1 MANQMLGEQL
11 SILVSSTDS
20 YSDCWVPFFT
30 LWHRYWQDN
39 TCQIYLAAET
49 KTQTFR
55 DVDIVNY
62 RDPEWAEVRPS
73 WSELLTATLKQIE
86 TPYVLYL
93 QEDYFLCGTVP
104 NAKLSA
110 LVHWCVR
117 EKVDCLRLTDPFGLR
132 EKHSDALLADMA
144 LRPVGKDFGYFA
156 SLQAAIWR
164 KSWLQALL
172 DEPMS
177 PWQFER
183 RSTLKAQMMD
193 AKHWYV
199 VGKSD
204 IPQISS
210 VFPYFPTGVV
220 KGRWYEPAVVELF
233 HQHGIDVD
241 YSRRGFYRPSYLDA
255 LKQRAR
261 SGVRRSLMAFALG
274 RWICKK
280 F

>member
-1 MANQMLGEQL
+1 MLQERL
-11 SILVSSTDS
+11 SVLVSSTDS
-20 YSDCWVPFFT
+20 YDDCWLPFFT
-30 LWHRYWQDN
+30 LWRHYWPDN
-39 TCQIYLAAET
+39 PCQIYLAAET
-49 KTQTFR
+49 KTQAFR

-62 RDPEWAEVRPS
+62 RDTAWADDRPS
-73 WSELLTATLKQIE
+73 WSELLNATLERIE
-86 TPYVLYL
+86 TRYVLYL
-93 QEDYFLCGTVP
+93 QEDYFLCGAVP
-104 NAKLSA
+104 SAKLSA
-110 LVHWCVR
+110 LVHWC
-117 EKVDCLRLTDPFGLR
+117 ETDNADCLRLTDPFGSGQ
-132 EKHSDALLADMA
+132 KHSDVSFEGMA

-183 RSTLKAQMMD
+183 RSTLKAQMME

-233 HQHGIDVD
+233 QQHGIDVD
-241 YSRRGFYRPSYLDA
+241 YSTRGFYRPNYLDV
-255 LKQRAR
+255 LKQRLR
-261 SGVRRSLMAFALG
+261 SRIRRSLMNSALG
-274 RWICKK
+274 RWACGRL
-280 F
+280 